1 MGMLERFTSII
12 KANINELLDR
22 AEDPEKTVDQY
33 LRDIQDDLA
42 QVKQETAGVMAEEAR
57 AQRMVNEN
65 NEEVAKYDKLART
78 ALQAGEED
86 DARTFLTKKQEYV
99 AKGVSLQQAYDA
111 ARENSRKMQEMHDK
125 LVSDVQ
131 ELQARREAIKAKT
144 SVAKTQAK
152 VTEITGSA
160 SKAESSREAFERME
174 AKADQMLDQ
183 ANAIAEL
190 DKNGKDP
197 VVQLEDKY
205 SSVDKM
211 QGVEDELAKMKL
223 EMGIDQ

>member
-22 AEDPEKTVDQY
+22 AEDPEKMVDQY

-57 AQRMVNEN
+57 AQRMVDEN

-86 DARTFLTKKQEYV
+86 AARTFLVKKQECE
-99 AKGVSLQQAYDA
+99 AKGISLQQAYDA
-111 ARENSRKMQEMHDK
+111 ARENSRKMKEMHDK
-125 LVSDVQ
+125 LVADVQ

-144 SVAKTQAK
+144 TVAKTQEK
-152 VTEITGSA
+152 VNEITGSA

-190 DKNGKDP
+190 DKDGKDP

-211 QGVEDELAKMKL
+211 QGVEEELAKMKL
-223 EMGIDQ
+223 ELGIDQ